1 MNSQWRRG
9 LAGLLVALLVGVIS
23 GHVRLR
29 NPATNNP
36 LYWANPSVPVVIQLN
51 GSDDVG
57 DLTDDSAI
65 RLALQDWSGIEG
77 SALVLVENTDP
88 TERAR
93 TDWQSKNLH
102 TILFDEDGSTGYFQG
117 GGIVAVTS
125 ITYTNAGKI
134 TDADVLFNGRDYNFS
149 TSGTPGAF
157 DVQAIA
163 AHELGH
169 VAGLDHSGWA
179 GSALYPY
186 VETNDFVAR
195 GLSRDEEGA
204 ARAAYPAQTFG
215 SISGSVSRSSD
226 ASLVAGAH
234 VVALDEEGR
243 PVASVLADTFGNF
256 TVPGLDAGRYLL
268 EVLPFAG
275 VVSEIN
281 LSSGQDID
289 SDFSA
294 LVNVGPID
302 VLEGADASTGALFVE
317 ASSALSLGTPTDLL
331 PLRLLPG
338 GTAGATLLGS
348 GLVEGSL
355 LFASDPDLAVE
366 DVTWSG
372 GSVSFRVAV
381 PVGEPFGQVNLVVKA
396 PSGEVSV
403 LTAALEITPANPAVA
418 SAQPS
423 AASASG
429 GTPLILNGSGFREG
443 CRVLIGN
450 CIYREGLSGGCQLLD
465 DGTLALTLRATE
477 AGTYDVVVIDRSGV
491 EGRLLDGLLLDQ
503 RPVIATVFP
512 RAGQSAGG
520 TLVHLTGSGFGAG
533 TRVIL
538 GGAEQAGVQV
548 LDQGRLLFTTG
559 PGATGTQTLDVL
571 DATGAGAQTTYD
583 FTASVDPTLLVV
595 DPG

>member
-179 GSALYPY
+179 GSAL
-186 VETNDFVAR
+186 
-195 GLSRDEEGA
+195 
-204 ARAAYPAQTFG
+204 
-215 SISGSVSRSSD
+215 
-226 ASLVAGAH
+226 
-234 VVALDEEGR
+234 
-243 PVASVLADTFGNF
+243 
-256 TVPGLDAGRYLL
+256 
-268 EVLPFAG
+268 
-275 VVSEIN
+275 
-281 LSSGQDID
+281 
-289 SDFSA
+289 
-294 LVNVGPID
+294 
-302 VLEGADASTGALFVE
+302 
-317 ASSALSLGTPTDLL
+317 
-331 PLRLLPG
+331 
-338 GTAGATLLGS
+338 
-348 GLVEGSL
+348 
-355 LFASDPDLAVE
+355 
-366 DVTWSG
+366 
-372 GSVSFRVAV
+372 
-381 PVGEPFGQVNLVVKA
+381 
-396 PSGEVSV
+396 
-403 LTAALEITPANPAVA
+403 
-418 SAQPS
+418 
-423 AASASG
+423 
-429 GTPLILNGSGFREG
+429 
-443 CRVLIGN
+443 
-450 CIYREGLSGGCQLLD
+450 
-465 DGTLALTLRATE
+465 
-477 AGTYDVVVIDRSGV
+477 
-491 EGRLLDGLLLDQ
+491 
-503 RPVIATVFP
+503 
-512 RAGQSAGG
+512 
-520 TLVHLTGSGFGAG
+520 
-533 TRVIL
+533 
-538 GGAEQAGVQV
+538 
-548 LDQGRLLFTTG
+548 
-559 PGATGTQTLDVL
+559 
-571 DATGAGAQTTYD
+571 
-583 FTASVDPTLLVV
+583 
-595 DPG
+595 